1 MRKSATVTVRE
12 SPGEDV
18 ATATVAGLTIHG
30 QPLVVQT
37 DQRVDVLGL
46 WQRRLMAELD
56 GPRARSLRIQIIGI
70 A

>member
-37 DQRVDVLGL
+37 
-46 WQRRLMAELD
+46 A
-56 GPRARSLRIQIIGI
+56 LRIQIIGI